1 MAKTK
6 KNKNTDKI
14 ESQVDPISEKIDQ
27 VQDAVLESVLEVE
40 PAYTETKEIE
50 DDYIEKSKQIIQE
63 SIIEECKVLA
73 ENSIDLLSGEE
84 LKALNKGS
92 FEKRLSDEI
101 KKQAPGLYAQLVVVA
116 RGMEYILIK
125 AKNNIYCYARFVKSQ
140 RVTESS
146 PEWELEFL
154 ANIPAAMHKDILSIT
169 HACGTH
175 DSRRVFFNPSGM
187 M

>member
-14 ESQVDPISEKIDQ
+14 ESNINDVIKEVIEIDGIEQ
-27 VQDAVLESVLEVE
+27 QDLLEDKTDEI
-40 PAYTETKEIE
+40 IE
-50 DDYIEKSKQIIQE
+50 DVNKDDDIEKASQLLQQK
-63 SIIEECKVLA
+63 IIEQSKILIK
-73 ENSIDLLSGEE
+73 NSVDLNDVEE
-84 LKALNKGS
+84 TDPNKNS
-92 FEKRLSDEI
+92 FEKKLSDEI
-101 KKQAPGLYAQLVVVA
+101 KKQSPGLYAQLVVVA
-116 RGMEYILIK
+116 RGMQYILIK

-140 RVTESS
+140 RTSESS

-154 ANIPAAMHKDILSIT
+154 ANIPSAIHKDILSIT

-187 M
+187 I

>member
-27 VQDAVLESVLEVE
+27 VQDAVLESVSEVE

-84 LKALNKGS
+84 LKALNIPSIKYTGS
-92 FEKRLSDEI
+92 
-101 KKQAPGLYAQLVVVA
+101 
-116 RGMEYILIK
+116 ILKFSTIVLTAYK
-125 AKNNIYCYARFVKSQ
+125 
-140 RVTESS
+140 
-146 PEWELEFL
+146 EFF
-154 ANIPAAMHKDILSIT
+154 ST
-169 HACGTH
+169 
-175 DSRRVFFNPSGM
+175 
-187 M
+187 